1 MRVEGRLASTAK
13 AAEHL
18 FRELNE
24 ICAVDEHVDR
34 VPGGDRR
41 ISLLTAELRLLGVID
56 ERKHCLTILG
66 LSPQSP
72 ARLERLRER
81 AWQPMIR
88 FVPPGPRGEAA
99 ALDWFV
105 SWFDQF
111 LSDRRV
117 DASGGWRNAFL
128 VSVRTK

>member
-1 MRVEGRLASTAK
+1 MAREATLTAITRDIPVHLTNSALEAMRVEGRLASTAK

-56 ERKHCLTILG
+56 ERKHCLTIIG

-72 ARLERLRER
+72 EIGRAPCRER
-81 AWQPMIR
+81 VGQY
-88 FVPPGPRGEAA
+88 V
-99 ALDWFV
+99 
-105 SWFDQF
+105 
-111 LSDRRV
+111 
-117 DASGGWRNAFL
+117 
-128 VSVRTK
+128 